1 VRRFPCP
8 NRGKTAGPRSHSRGA
23 GNGSIRPG
31 AKFETSGKRRT
42 EIGPVAGEITIAS
55 RIEPLQLVAFKRRAL
70 GLVVIELISDA
81 LLHEFS
87 EFEAGH
93 IEV

>member
-1 VRRFPCP
+1 
-8 NRGKTAGPRSHSRGA
+8 
-23 GNGSIRPG
+23 
-31 AKFETSGKRRT
+31 
-42 EIGPVAGEITIAS
+42 VAGEITIAS